1 IVPAVLP
8 NDPLLATGFYHLKS
22 ATGSTRGANVIN
34 VWDDYRGAGVR
45 VALIDDGFEYT
56 LPDLASNYDSAL
68 DYDARDGD
76 FDAYTTDPADEHG
89 TATAGT
95 VAAAAGNG
103 IGGAGVAPEATIVGL
118 RIGFGANG
126 SVDQVA

>member
-1 IVPAVLP
+1 
-8 NDPLLATGFYHLKS
+8 
-22 ATGSTRGANVIN
+22 
-34 VWDDYRGAGVR
+34 GVR
-45 VALIDDGFEYT
+45 VALNDDGFEYT
-56 LPDLASNYDSAL
+56 HPDLASNYDTAL

-95 VAAAAGNG
+95 VAAAADNG

-118 RIGFGANG
+118 RIGFGSNG
-126 SVDQVA
+126 SVDQIVDAFDHAPPVDVIHKTWSFAGAFPAH